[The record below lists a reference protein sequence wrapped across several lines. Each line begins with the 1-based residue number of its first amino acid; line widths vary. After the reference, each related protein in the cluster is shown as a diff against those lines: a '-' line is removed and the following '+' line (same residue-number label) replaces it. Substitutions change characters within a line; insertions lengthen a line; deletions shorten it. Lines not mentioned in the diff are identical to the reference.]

1 MCTYSF
7 NFDSFLCFIH
17 CYYVYIGVVALSST
31 ALMGLLIIPYRKKS
45 VTDDFHKRVN
55 ILQVQ
60 IDTVIM
66 NNFERELQNINDKI
80 IDAIQPYSRF
90 VEIEKKRVEHATD
103 DLIKI
108 RQNMKEIKKRL

>member
-1 MCTYSF
+1 
-7 NFDSFLCFIH
+7 
-17 CYYVYIGVVALSST
+17 
-31 ALMGLLIIPYRKKS
+31 MGLLIIPYKKKS
-45 VTDDFHKRVN
+45 VTDDFNKRVN

-103 DLIKI
+103 ELIKI
-108 RQNMKEIKKRL
+108 RQSMKEIKKRL